1 MKTARILFGCLTAC
15 GLCGCYSMDTA
26 ASPTLSACTLA
37 ADDGEIVEHVLLR
50 NSGWFLF
57 ERIPLVC
64 GNTDDSWFPW
74 TFFKNE
80 TDLAFVEQK
89 LAARARNLDARVVQ
103 ENVIN
108 NGSTLMSIPTVD
120 IALPYLLC
128 RRETQ
133 ISALLVKRD
142 RGGGE

>member
-1 MKTARILFGCLTAC
+1 MNTA
-15 GLCGCYSMDTA
+15 S
-26 ASPTLSACTLA
+26 SPTLSKCTLA
-37 ADDGEIVEHVLLR
+37 ADDGEILEHVLIR

-64 GNTDDSWFPW
+64 GNTSDDSFLPW
-74 TFFKNE
+74 TFFRND
-80 TDLAFVEQK
+80 TDLASVEQK
-89 LAARARNLDARVVQ
+89 LATRARKLDARVVQ

-133 ISALLVKRD
+133 ISAILLKRD
-142 RGGGE
+142 RGDGE